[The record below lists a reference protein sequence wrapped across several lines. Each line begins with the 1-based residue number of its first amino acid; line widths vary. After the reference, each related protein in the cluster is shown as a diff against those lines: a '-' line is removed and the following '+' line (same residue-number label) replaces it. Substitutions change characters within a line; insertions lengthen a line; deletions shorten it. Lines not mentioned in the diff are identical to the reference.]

1 MHDYKL
7 NSLHAEKIIIFLSRQ
22 LIVFKIIF

>member
-7 NSLHAEKIIIFLSRQ
+7 NSLHAEKIIVFLSRQ
-22 LIVFKIIF
+22 LIVFKIVF